1 MPNRSGS
8 QKEVERVVKMGPRS
22 CRKVA
27 RAKEDQLG
35 REFSAAKSHSQCILK
50 SELSFPWAR
59 NLCEERGHRPN
70 QLPIIRLNTKETVK
84 DRSLIGSQKWSRI
97 CINSSGKRWGGER
110 RVVTTTN
117 SANLIMSDHMGS
129 TINNPRPVINQ
140 QVPDR

>member
-1 MPNRSGS
+1 MPKGCASERRSIREGI
-8 QKEVERVVKMGPRS
+8 
-22 CRKVA
+22 
-27 RAKEDQLG
+27 LG
-35 REFSAAKSHSQCILK
+35 REKPFTVFLK
-50 SELSFPWAR
+50 SELAFPWAQ
-59 NLCEERGHRPN
+59 NLSDERGHRPN
-70 QLPIIRLNTKETVK
+70 QLPIIRQNTKETVK